1 MNNSSDIWNVYGT
14 ILFYRNFI
22 SRKQNSSNFETNT
35 KFKKKLS
42 FISNTYNQNNQ
53 YNYNIYICT
62 NN

>member
-1 MNNSSDIWNVYGT
+1 MNSSSLDVYGT

-35 KFKKKLS
+35 KFKKKLP

-53 YNYNIYICT
+53 YNYNIYSCT
-62 NN
+62 NS